1 MQGDVD
7 DALTTLQVTRE
18 IQKSLGEFPSKMR
31 KDTCDVLVMVASG
44 TLELQSDAQ
53 RQYL

>member
-1 MQGDVD
+1 MQGDIN

-18 IQKSLGEFPSKMR
+18 IRRILGD
-31 KDTCDVLVMVASG
+31 KDTQQTAQRHPLVKVALG

-53 RQYL
+53 R